1 MNMTIKRDI
10 LGTIVNIELT
20 EQEVMLAHRCYLE
33 HELAKTE
40 GTVQTYSVADDKFTV
55 SEFLP
60 SEQDSA
66 ERMLEKCR
74 SELLRIP
81 ENRLGKG
88 KILKK
93 YEGALQ
99 KLYDDGM
106 GLNELA
112 AVLGVTHATL
122 GYHITT
128 RHQQRLQRQRKFSFA
143 S

>member
-1 MNMTIKRDI
+1 MIIKRDI

-66 ERMLEKCR
+66 ERLLEKCR
-74 SELLRIP
+74 SELLRVS
-81 ENRLGKG
+81 ENQYGKG

>member
-10 LGTIVNIELT
+10 LGTIVDIELT

-33 HELAKTE
+33 YELAKTE
-40 GTVQTYSVADDKFTV
+40 ETVQTYSVADDKFTM

-66 ERMLEKCR
+66 ERLLEKCR
-74 SELLRIP
+74 SELLRVSG
-81 ENRLGKG
+81 NQYGKG

-93 YEGALQ
+93 YEDALQ
-99 KLYDDGM
+99 KLYDGGM
-106 GLNELA
+106 TLNEIA
-112 AVLGVTHATL
+112 AVLGVSHAALT
-122 GYHITT
+122 YHITT
-128 RHQQRLQRQRKFSFA
+128 RHQQRVGRQRRFSFA